1 MSGDTLDFHIFEE
14 EVVATGFWEVE
25 GRDAGQ
31 STTQCNSVPRT
42 ASTADPRWAPSVRRA
57 EIEKPWPHATLAGF
71 RFFSLGSSA
80 PLAKYFFILLR
91 LLTRSCLPFCAFFY
105 FYFLD
110 VDHFFKVLIEFVK
123 ILLLFC
129 VFGFSA
135 ERHV

>member
-1 MSGDTLDFHIFEE
+1 MILNLGPFPPWGHWMMSGDTLDFHIFEE

-105 FYFLD
+105 FFFWMWTIFL
-110 VDHFFKVLIEFVK
+110 K
-123 ILLLFC
+123 
-129 VFGFSA
+129 S
-135 ERHV
+135 